1 MTNESPYVCFRRR
14 EVKTARKTRRTD
26 TQTIEKLVR
35 LKSDL
40 SSAQELLLKVLE
52 REKCK
57 RESAT
62 VDGNILEER
71 VRMRAIKRKL
81 GEAHGD
87 EALLIPRREKKRKS
101 GIAPQAP
108 LR

>member
-1 MTNESPYVCFRRR
+1 
-14 EVKTARKTRRTD
+14 
-26 TQTIEKLVR
+26 
-35 LKSDL
+35 
-40 SSAQELLLKVLE
+40 LKVLE